1 MSVSYYGKLTGKKER
16 LWLPLGY
23 GNAAKYGIG
32 AKAALLDVARRYGLP
47 VPPGIVLVDE
57 AWRRALGSG
66 LVRRSDSG
74 MVSAPDPSRLIFS
87 IGFPNFEWELPG
99 PFAVRSAFSAE
110 DGATESMAGYFTSR
124 LHVDARDP
132 AQLAEALCAVW
143 ESAERYAETG
153 GELRRDVLLLRMV
166 NATHS
171 GVAFTEH
178 AHADDLVN
186 FTEGLA
192 DKLVSGALEGESL
205 SLPKLRR
212 GEKPDSHL
220 PHWAGRLQVLLRDV
234 RRIFSHKGSGR
245 DWDIEWADDG
255 TTCWLIQIRPITRPT
270 RRNEAFT
277 IANHKEILPPL
288 PSIFMT
294 SLVAACADRLFAYY
308 RRFDRALPENRPFIE
323 VFNGRPYINLSLMV
337 EMMRTFGLP
346 SKLVT
351 DSIGGETERDYPANL
366 RQMLRKIIPL
376 LRLGM
381 AQLFAV
387 RAARHTWQIMLKQSA
402 QPLDTF
408 EQTLRVAQDT
418 YTRLVTGMFALTAA
432 ISLPM
437 LLMRRLGVLEEHS
450 ARSRSIATEL
460 YTDLA
465 PLRQIAQQNA
475 TVREAL
481 QRGQLPDDAQFRA
494 VWQTYIQKHGRRGIY
509 ESDLSRPR
517 FHEQPAPLF
526 SMILAPHAGAKP
538 PRRTLKGVLTL
549 PLAWQA
555 NRTVR
560 ARELLRYHTMTAFD
574 RVRAALLQLA
584 EAAAERGQLPK
595 AESIWELTLEEVG
608 QLDDGW
614 QPDTVFFAE
623 RIAEIARLKMLPV
636 PDLLRRFDDLERDL
650 PPEAQTPHLRG
661 ISLTTGDVSG
671 RAWVLQEPAQTPPP
685 LEAPVILVARS
696 VDAGWIPTFAH
707 VQGVVV
713 ETGGDLSHGSIILRE
728 IGLPAVT
735 NVRAATR
742 HIQTGDWLHLRADRG
757 LVALKAASPT
767 TDDQG

>member
-1 MSVSYYGKLTGKKER
+1 MSVSYYGTLTGKKER

-74 MVSAPDPSRLIFS
+74 AVSAPDPSRLIFS

-99 PFAVRSAFSAE
+99 PFAVRAAFSAE
-110 DGATESMAGYFTSR
+110 DGASEPMAGYFTSR
-124 LHVDARDP
+124 LNVDARDP

-143 ESAERYAETG
+143 ESAVRYAEKH

-166 NATHS
+166 DAKHS

-178 AHADDLVN
+178 AHADDWVS

-192 DKLVSGALEGESL
+192 DKLASGAVAGEAL

-212 GEKPDSHL
+212 SEKPDSHL
-220 PHWAGRLQVLLRDV
+220 PPWAGRLQGLLRAV

-245 DWDIEWADDG
+245 DWEIEWVDDG
-255 TTCWLIQIRPITRPT
+255 TTCWLIQIRPLTRPT
-270 RRNEAFT
+270 RRNEMFT

-294 SLVAACADRLFAYY
+294 SLIAACADRLFAYY
-308 RRFDRALPENRPFIE
+308 RRFDRDLPENRPFIE
-323 VFNGRPYINLSLMV
+323 VFNGRPYINLSLIV

-351 DSIGGETERDYPANL
+351 DSIGGEAGRDYPANL

-376 LRLGM
+376 LHLGM
-381 AQLFAV
+381 AQLFAA
-387 RAARHTWQIMLKQSA
+387 RAARRTWQTILKQSA
-402 QPLDTF
+402 QPFETF
-408 EQTLRVAQDT
+408 EQTIRTAQET
-418 YTRLVTGMFALTAA
+418 YTQLVMGMFSLTAA
-432 ISLPM
+432 ISLPI
-437 LLMRRLGVLEEHS
+437 LIMRRLGVLAEHS
-450 ARSRSIATEL
+450 ARSRSITTEL

-465 PLRQIAQQNA
+465 PLRERAAQNSP
-475 TVREAL
+475 VREAL
-481 QRGQLPDDAQFRA
+481 QRGELPDDDQFRA
-494 VWQTYIQKHGRRGIY
+494 AWQAYIAKHGQRGIY
-509 ESDLSRPR
+509 EGDLARPR

-526 SMILAPHAGAKP
+526 SAILAPPIHTQP
-538 PRRTLKGVLTL
+538 LRRTLKGLLTL

-560 ARELLRYHTMTAFD
+560 ARELLHYHAMTAFD
-574 RVRAALLQLA
+574 RLRAAVLHLA
-584 EAAAERGQLPK
+584 AAAAERGQLPT
-595 AESIWELTLEEVG
+595 AESIWELTIEEVVL
-608 QLDDGW
+608 LDGGW
-614 QPDTVFFAE
+614 QPDSVFFAE

-636 PDLLRRFDDLERDL
+636 PNLLHRFDDLERDP
-650 PPEAQTPHLRG
+650 PPEARTPHLRG
-661 ISLTTGDVSG
+661 ISLTAGEVSG
-671 RAWVLQEPAQTPPP
+671 RAWVLQEPSQTPPP
-685 LEAPVILVARS
+685 FDAPIILVARS
-696 VDAGWIPTFAH
+696 IDIGWMPTFVH

-713 ETGGDLSHGSIILRE
+713 ETGGDLSHGAILLRE

-742 HIQTGDWLHLRADRG
+742 HIQNGDWLHLKADRG
-757 LVALKAASPT
+757 LVGLESAQPT
-767 TDDQG
+767 ADEQG

>member
-66 LVRRSDSG
+66 LVRLSDSG
-74 MVSAPDPSRLIFS
+74 TVSAPDPSRLIFS

-143 ESAERYAETG
+143 ESAERYAEKH

-192 DKLVSGALEGESL
+192 DKLVSGAVEGESL
-205 SLPKLRR
+205 SLPKLRH

-220 PHWAGRLQVLLRDV
+220 PAWAARLQVLLRDV

-308 RRFDRALPENRPFIE
+308 RRFDRDLPENRPFIE

-351 DSIGGETERDYPANL
+351 DSIGGETEGDYPANL

-387 RAARHTWQIMLKQSA
+387 RAARRTWQTMLKQSA

-408 EQTLRVAQDT
+408 EQTLRVAQDI
-418 YTRLVTGMFALTAA
+418 YTRLVTGMFSLTAA

-437 LLMRRLGVLEEHS
+437 LIMRRLGVLAEHS

-460 YTDLA
+460 YTDLV
-465 PLRQIAQQNA
+465 PLRERAAQNSA
-475 TVREAL
+475 VREAL
-481 QRGQLPDDAQFRA
+481 QRGELPDDDQFRTA
-494 VWQTYIQKHGRRGIY
+494 WQAYIAKHGQRGIY

-526 SMILAPHAGAKP
+526 SMILAPPTRAQP
-538 PRRTLKGVLTL
+538 PRRSVKGILTL

-574 RVRAALLQLA
+574 RLRATLLHLA
-584 EAAAERGQLPK
+584 ETAAERGQLPNG
-595 AESIWELTLEEVG
+595 ESIWELTIEEVV
-608 QLDDGW
+608 QLDQGW

-636 PDLLRRFDDLERDL
+636 PDLLHRFDDLERDL
-650 PPEAQTPHLRG
+650 PPEARTPHLRG
-661 ISLTTGDVSG
+661 ISLTAGEVSG
-671 RAWVLQEPAQTPPP
+671 RAWVLQEPAQALPP
-685 LEAPVILVARS
+685 LESPVILVARS

-757 LVALKAASPT
+757 LVALESAQPT
-767 TDDQG
+767 ADEQS